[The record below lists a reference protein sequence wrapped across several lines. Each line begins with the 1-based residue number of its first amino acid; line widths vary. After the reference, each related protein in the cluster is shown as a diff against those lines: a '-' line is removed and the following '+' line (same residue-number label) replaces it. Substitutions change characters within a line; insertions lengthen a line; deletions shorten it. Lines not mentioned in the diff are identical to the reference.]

1 MGEHRA
7 GLEKGTAK
15 ADSAEIGG
23 RLPGHTERARV
34 RELEDIKSDDRRVLV
49 RRGSGDG
56 MGAKEWCRNTGS
68 PCKQSVKAQRGIAR
82 GTGLA
87 CVGGGEARRSE
98 EARNERRAKGPQFQ
112 GNATSGARA
121 EIGASLPPA
130 EKLWK
135 LEETLHAKSMKSPW
149 SESRMG
155 ETRTSGMMSGGVETG
170 PPKETA
176 PPLDSTRFL
185 LNGYNWLDNKELWG
199 LANCGLFLRWCSAE
213 TSKRQ
218 AREAFLGEK
227 GQVLR
232 KASRYTSCISQRR
245 LTLEGIASRIAR
257 CRFAR

>member
-15 ADSAEIGG
+15 ADPAEIGG
-23 RLPGHTERARV
+23 RLPRHTERARV

-49 RRGSGDG
+49 RRGRGDG

-68 PCKQSVKAQRGIAR
+68 PCKQSGRAQRGIPR

-87 CVGGGEARRSE
+87 CVGGGEARSSE
-98 EARNERRAKGPQFQ
+98 DTRNERRAKGPQFQ

-135 LEETLHAKSMKSPW
+135 LQETLHAKSMKTPW
-149 SESRMG
+149 SESRMR

-170 PPKETA
+170 PPKETE

-185 LNGYNWLDNKELWG
+185 LNGYKRLNESEL
-199 LANCGLFLRWCSAE
+199 RISA
-213 TSKRQ
+213 KIYFGKGAC
-218 AREAFLGEK
+218 AR
-227 GQVLR
+227 
-232 KASRYTSCISQRR
+232 
-245 LTLEGIASRIAR
+245 
-257 CRFAR
+257 